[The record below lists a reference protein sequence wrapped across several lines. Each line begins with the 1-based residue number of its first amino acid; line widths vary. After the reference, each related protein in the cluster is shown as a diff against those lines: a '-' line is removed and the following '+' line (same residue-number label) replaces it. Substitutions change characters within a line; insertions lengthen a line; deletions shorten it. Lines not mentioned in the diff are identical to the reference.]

1 MRKLWST
8 FNLPTK
14 ISAAWVSIILFF
26 VVTGSFLPL
35 PNPTEYDPEASGVG
49 LFSSGHLLGTDI
61 NGYDLLSNVINGARI
76 SILIALISV
85 GVGGLIGSAI
95 GIGSAYVRGKLDI
108 AVNLLFNILLS
119 IPNLVLGLALVAI
132 LATSPDPSI
141 PIDPNRRVFII
152 IFSLTVIIIPILGRI
167 ARGATLSWVNRE
179 FIVAARSMGM
189 KDRHIIF
196 KHIVPNVLP
205 AIYAVIFLAI
215 GVVIV
220 AEGAL
225 SLLGVGIIDGVSW
238 GAITHRGQLEAVRGV
253 DLDIQAG
260 TSIGIVGESGSGKT
274 VMSRAAMGLL
284 TGSNVTRDGR
294 ITFDGKVLSDMSREE
309 VRNEFG
315 TGMAMIFQDPMTALN
330 PVRRIGSQ
338 LQESLRVRLGMSRKE
353 ARARSIELLTLVRIP
368 EPKQMLRKFPSQLS
382 GGMRQRIMIAIAI
395 SCNPKLLFADEP
407 TTALDV
413 TVQAQILELLTDL
426 RQRLNMTMVLV
437 THDLGVVAGNTD
449 YVAVM
454 YAGEIVEQAPTTELF
469 ANMKMPYTEALFKSI
484 PNIQMKAGSRLP
496 VIEGRLPDP
505 TDRPPGCGFAARC
518 SYAQDKCFTEH
529 PELEAAKDGHL
540 YRCWFPLGDSIQRK
554 VS

>member
-1 MRKLWST
+1 MT
-8 FNLPTK
+8 
-14 ISAAWVSIILFF
+14 
-26 VVTGSFLPL
+26 
-35 PNPTEYDPEASGVG
+35 
-49 LFSSGHLLGTDI
+49 
-61 NGYDLLSNVINGARI
+61 
-76 SILIALISV
+76 SILKLEN
-85 GVGGLIGSAI
+85 LK
-95 GIGSAYVRGKLDI
+95 VRF
-108 AVNLLFNILLS
+108 A
-119 IPNLVLGLALVAI
+119 
-132 LATSPDPSI
+132 
-141 PIDPNRRVFII
+141 
-152 IFSLTVIIIPILGRI
+152 
-167 ARGATLSWVNRE
+167 
-179 FIVAARSMGM
+179 
-189 KDRHIIF
+189 
-196 KHIVPNVLP
+196 
-205 AIYAVIFLAI
+205 
-215 GVVIV
+215 
-220 AEGAL
+220 
-225 SLLGVGIIDGVSW
+225 
-238 GAITHRGQLEAVRGV
+238 THRGQLEAVRGV
-253 DLDIQAG
+253 DLEIEAG

-274 VMSRAAMGLL
+274 VLSRAAMGLL
-284 TGSNVTRDGR
+284 TGSNITREGR
-294 ITFDGKVLSDMSREE
+294 ITFDGKVLSEMSREE

-368 EPKQMLRKFPSQLS
+368 EPKQMLRKFPNQLS

-426 RQRLNMTMVLV
+426 RKELNMTMVLV

-454 YAGEIVEQAPTTELF
+454 YAGEIVEQASTADLF

-484 PNIQMKAGSRLP
+484 PNINMKSGSRLP

-505 TDRPPGCGFAARC
+505 TDRPPGCGFASRC
-518 SYAQDKCFTEH
+518 NYAQDKCFTEH